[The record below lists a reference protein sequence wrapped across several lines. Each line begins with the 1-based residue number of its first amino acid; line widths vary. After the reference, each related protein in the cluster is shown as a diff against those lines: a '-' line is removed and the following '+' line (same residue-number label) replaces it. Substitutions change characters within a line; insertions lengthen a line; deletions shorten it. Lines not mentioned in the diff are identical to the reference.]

1 MLAEGFLR
9 ILLYREER
17 KLASASRRS
26 QSHAKDACNCDF
38 STADSSDAGPSQEFG
53 AALFQGPKVE
63 PLPPISS
70 AVPVCPHDLSPD
82 ANFANIFENCSL
94 LEKYPD
100 LQMIGSEQMSQNPQ
114 TGNSNH
120 GFESYIRSQS
130 DSPQLQ
136 PQGSP
141 VSLIP
146 DQGYLA
152 MGASVNISPDL
163 PGPEPGLEPM
173 SNSLLNGLLDKQLDE
188 VYMLLLNDNL
198 ARCNSTLGNSLL
210 HGLVPPPQPSCQLQ
224 GTDSL
229 APSLEEPPGQDSAN
243 KVSYLSTHN
252 VVPCSSNFSTPVLR
266 ISEAE
271 NTNLK

>member
-1 MLAEGFLR
+1 MSNKY
-9 ILLYREER
+9 IL
-17 KLASASRRS
+17 
-26 QSHAKDACNCDF
+26 C
-38 STADSSDAGPSQEFG
+38 AGPSPESG
-53 AALFQGPKVE
+53 AAPFQGPKVE
-63 PLPPISS
+63 PLQPISS
-70 AVPVCPHDLSPD
+70 AIPMCLPDLSP
-82 ANFANIFENCSL
+82 ENCSL

-100 LQMIGSEQMSQNPQ
+100 LQMISSEQTSHNPL
-114 TGNSNH
+114 TGNTSP
-120 GFESYIRSQS
+120 GFESYVSQS

-136 PQGSP
+136 PQSSP
-141 VSLIP
+141 GSLIP

-163 PGPEPGLEPM
+163 PGPGPGLEPM

-229 APSLEEPPGQDSAN
+229 APSLEEPPGQDNAS

-271 NTNLK
+271 NTQLK